1 LLIFSI
7 VYITHCL
14 RLCDKETTAAGAAK
28 KLASVALE
36 GVPRPSEPKFFM
48 NSIFQDPKDVKEAE
62 QYQVYLKA
70 LKDEIGKRLV
80 EMLYTKEGRNI
91 LFKFWIGI
99 SKRKFLNMAYEGI

>member
-1 LLIFSI
+1 
-7 VYITHCL
+7 
-14 RLCDKETTAAGAAK
+14 
-28 KLASVALE
+28 
-36 GVPRPSEPKFFM
+36 
-48 NSIFQDPKDVKEAE
+48 
-62 QYQVYLKA
+62 LKA